1 MDFSGL
7 SDFIS
12 AQMGKPLKGSI
23 AVIFIEDDVEVE
35 STLAHHV
42 ALGFHYILVLGQQLP
57 PISDDILTEVITI
70 SYNTLQKN
78 AVSAAINHL
87 MPYTDGAWVFTCFN
101 AEYLYFPFSE
111 TRNFNELVSF
121 HAEERRDSMLCY
133 VVDIYAGDLSA
144 SPNGVDR
151 LDPYLDKSG
160 YYALARWDAKE
171 RVNRERQ
178 QDFFG
183 GLKWRFEE
191 FVPPDK
197 RRIDR
202 IGIFRAKQGLTMRD
216 DFTFSDQEYNTYSC
230 PWHNN
235 VTAAIV
241 SFRIAKALR
250 HNPLPREH
258 INDFKWFNSVRFTWS
273 SQQLLDLGLIEP
285 GQWF

>member
-1 MDFSGL
+1 
-7 SDFIS
+7 
-12 AQMGKPLKGSI
+12 
-23 AVIFIEDDVEVE
+23 
-35 STLAHHV
+35 
-42 ALGFHYILVLGQQLP
+42 
-57 PISDDILTEVITI
+57 
-70 SYNTLQKN
+70 
-78 AVSAAINHL
+78 

-202 IGIFRAKQGLTMRD
+202 IGIFRAKQGLTTRD
-216 DFTFSDQEYNTYSC
+216 DFTYSDQEYNTYSC

-241 SFRIAKALR
+241 SFRTAKALR
-250 HNPLPREH
+250 HNPL
-258 INDFKWFNSVRFTWS
+258 
-273 SQQLLDLGLIEP
+273 
-285 GQWF
+285 